1 MSTRLIRPAVGP
13 ALALTAALLC
23 LPACGK
29 KDADTDGDSGGGS
42 DSPGPS
48 RVTEPGVPAPPS
60 FPPRASG
67 GRARANSQNNLRQIG
82 MALHNF
88 HDVNGFLPA
97 GYYDKSGKGLGL
109 SWRVAIL
116 PYIEEAK
123 LWQEFHLDEPWNSE
137 HNIQLVKRMPK
148 VFASS
153 KDPKLAEQ
161 GKTTFLAPVHKDA
174 VFTGGPQGIRIGD
187 IADGTSHTILLV
199 DADESAAVVWTK
211 PEELEYAA

>member
-67 GRARANSQNNLRQIG
+67 GRARADSQNNLRQIR
-82 MALHNF
+82 MALHNLR
-88 HDVNGFLPA
+88 DVNGFLPA

-137 HNIQLVKRMPK
+137 HNKKLITKMPK
-148 VFASS
+148 
-153 KDPKLAEQ
+153 
-161 GKTTFLAPVHKDA
+161 TYAPPDSTDTRGYTYYRG
-174 VFTGGPQGIRIGD
+174 FTGPG
-187 IADGTSHTILLV
+187 TILQPTRPTVPPQPVPPKFGRTAPAMNLPRSP
-199 DADESAAVVWTK
+199 ES
-211 PEELEYAA
+211 P